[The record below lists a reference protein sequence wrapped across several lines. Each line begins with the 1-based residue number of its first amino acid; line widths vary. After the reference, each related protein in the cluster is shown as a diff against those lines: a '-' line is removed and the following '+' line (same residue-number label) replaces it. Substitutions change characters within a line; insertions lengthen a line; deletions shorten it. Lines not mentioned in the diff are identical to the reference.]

1 LWSATP
7 AESRGSLP
15 DVIPEDFL
23 NANAAFVPVPD
34 NRRCRR
40 PDDRHDDGFVV
51 ELIRTGALFGDLSLE
66 RWLDRVERREERA

>member
-1 LWSATP
+1 MRTP
-7 AESRGSLP
+7 LS
-15 DVIPEDFL
+15 FL
-23 NANAAFVPVPD
+23 FPTTAGAAD
-34 NRRCRR
+34 RR